1 MTEYKVIYRSDKKT
15 EGAKALT
22 WEQGSPIFVEAIQ
35 VSRDVEKSDAFLQI
49 KVRNITSQVVLT
61 FKMTVLVHYE
71 NGEEQKVDIVPLDA
85 DIEPRSEQVLNP
97 IQLERGDVI
106 ALEYKVSSV
115 KTDKASWESQSEPAP
130 LPICSDVDLNEEA
143 MNERKTL
150 LKEYGVQDVSSVRQ
164 KGHTETDDW
173 WVCLCGT
180 PNVDTFECSSC
191 GLTKRQ
197 IKHLESESQL
207 KESAEKRKERKA
219 QQEIEDQQE
228 KARKAELAK
237 KGKKIGIIAGIIVA
251 AVILIVIL
259 LNTVFANH
267 DLSDVEMK
275 QQSNGTW
282 MITGKYT
289 GEEISS
295 DSPLLIFDLKDSS
308 GKVVAS
314 ALGVRKANSEDFLC
328 IGINKIIPT
337 PVTKGNISD
346 LAAGVDSVS
355 SYFEGY
361 TYRTYKSSDVSSYEF
376 KQAISSDELNKLIDK

>member
-15 EGAKALT
+15 EGTKALT
-22 WEQGSPIFVEAIQ
+22 WEQGCPIFVEAIQ
-35 VSRDVEKSDAFLQI
+35 VSRDVEKGDAFLQI
-49 KVRNITSQVVLT
+49 KVRNITSQVVFT
-61 FKMTVLVHYE
+61 FKLTVLVCYE
-71 NGEEQKVDIVPLDA
+71 NGEEQKVDIAPLDA
-85 DIEPRSEQVLNP
+85 DIMPRSEQVVNP

-115 KTDKASWESQSEPAP
+115 KTDKASWESQSEPVP
-130 LPICSDVDLNEEA
+130 LPVCSVVDLDEEA
-143 MNERKTL
+143 MNERKAL
-150 LKEYGVQDVSSVRQ
+150 LKEYGVQDVSSIQQ

-207 KESAEKRKERKA
+207 KESAEKRKERRA
-219 QQEIEDQQE
+219 QQEIEDRQE

-267 DLSDVEMK
+267 DLSDVEMNH
-275 QQSNGTW
+275 QANGTW
-282 MITGKYT
+282 VVTGKYT
-289 GEEISS
+289 GELNSVM
-295 DSPLLIFDLKDSS
+295 LLIFDLKDSS

-314 ALGVRKANSEDFLC
+314 AIGTRGSDSEEFFC
-328 IGINKIIPT
+328 VGINQIVST

-346 LAAGVDSVS
+346 LTSGVGSFS
-355 SYFEGY
+355 AYLNGY
-361 TYRTYKSSDVSSYEF
+361 TYGAYKVSNVSSYEF
-376 KQAISSDELNKLIDK
+376 KQAMSIDELNQLLN

>member
-15 EGAKALT
+15 EGAKVLT

-35 VSRDVEKSDAFLQI
+35 VSRDVEKGDAFLQI

-61 FKMTVLVHYE
+61 FKMTVLVRYE
-71 NGEEQKVDIVPLDA
+71 NGKEQKVDIAPLDA
-85 DIEPRSEQVLNP
+85 DIKPRSEQVLNP

-130 LPICSDVDLNEEA
+130 LPVCPVVDLDEEA

-150 LKEYGVQDVSSVRQ
+150 LKEYGVQDVSSIQQ

-267 DLSDVEMK
+267 GLSDVEMK
-275 QQSNGTW
+275 HQANGTW
-282 MITGKYT
+282 VITGKYT

-346 LAAGVDSVS
+346 LAVGVDSVS
-355 SYFEGY
+355 SYFDGY

>member
-35 VSRDVEKSDAFLQI
+35 VSRDVEKGDAFLQI

-61 FKMTVLVHYE
+61 FKMTVLVRYE
-71 NGEEQKVDIVPLDA
+71 NGKEQKVDIAPLDA
-85 DIEPRSEQVLNP
+85 DIKPRSEQVLNP

-130 LPICSDVDLNEEA
+130 LPVCSVVDLDEEA

-150 LKEYGVQDVSSVRQ
+150 LKEYGVQDVSSIQQ

-207 KESAEKRKERKA
+207 KESAEKRKERRA
-219 QQEIEDQQE
+219 QQEIEDRQE
-228 KARKAELAK
+228 KARKAELVK
-237 KGKKIGIIAGIIVA
+237 KGKKIGIIAGITVA
-251 AVILIVIL
+251 AVILIVVL
-259 LNTVFANH
+259 LNMVFANH
-267 DLSDVEMK
+267 DFSDVEMK
-275 QQSNGTW
+275 QQASGAW
-282 MITGKYT
+282 VITGKYT
-289 GEEISS
+289 GSS
-295 DSPLLIFDLKDSS
+295 DTPLLIFDLKDSS

-314 ALGVRKANSEDFLC
+314 AIGARGSDSEEFVCVGVNQIVS
-328 IGINKIIPT
+328 T

-346 LAAGVDSVS
+346 ITAGLGAVS
-355 SYFEGY
+355 SYFDGY
-361 TYRTYKSSDVSSYEF
+361 TYRVYKGSDVSGYEF
-376 KQAISSDELNKLIDK
+376 KQAIPLDELKQLRSQ